1 MARPGGD
8 TAAIVAGAD
17 GCPGGWICVLLDR
30 SSRSVTP
37 LLCRSSE
44 ELLAIHPEPSVLAI
58 DMPIGLPDS
67 GDRDC
72 DRIARTLLGP
82 RRSSVFPAPIRPS
95 LAAVT
100 RRGADAISRAIVG
113 RGVGAQ
119 AWALYRRVLSLDR
132 LIGPEE
138 QALCVEVHP
147 ELSFFAL
154 NGDRPVPDAK
164 RSPGGIATRRALID
178 AAFGPEA
185 FPLVRRAIAPIEAD
199 DDDLLDALAACWT
212 AHRIAEGTAQRI
224 PADPPTD
231 ARGLRMEMWF

>member
-1 MARPGGD
+1 M
-8 TAAIVAGAD
+8 I
-17 GCPGGWICVLLDR
+17 
-30 SSRSVTP
+30 P

-44 ELLAIHPEPSVLAI
+44 ELLTIHPEPFVLAI
-58 DMPIGLPDS
+58 DMPIGLPDA

-100 RRGADAISRAIVG
+100 QQGADAISRAIVG

-119 AWALYRRVLSLDR
+119 AWGLYRRVLSLDR
-132 LIGPEE
+132 LIGPDE
-138 QALCVEVHP
+138 QQRCVEVHP
-147 ELSFFAL
+147 ELSFLAL
-154 NGDRPVPDAK
+154 NGDCPLPDSKHAHE
-164 RSPGGIATRRALID
+164 GIATRRALID

-185 FPLVRRAIAPIEAD
+185 FPSVRQVIAPRDAT
-199 DDDLLDALAACWT
+199 DDDLLDAMAACWT

-224 PADPPTD
+224 PAEPPTD
-231 ARGLRMEMWF
+231 SRGLRMEMWY

>member
-1 MARPGGD
+1 MAAPRQDNAPF
-8 TAAIVAGAD
+8 VAGAD
-17 GCPGGWICVLLDR
+17 GCAGGWICIVLDR
-30 SSRSVTP
+30 KTSAVTP

-44 ELLAIHPEPSVLAI
+44 ELLMIHFEPSVLAI
-58 DMPIGLPDS
+58 DMPIGLPDI

-100 RRGADAISRAIVG
+100 QQGADAISRAIVG

-132 LIGPEE
+132 LIGPDE
-138 QALCVEVHP
+138 QERCVEVHP
-147 ELSFFAL
+147 ELSFLAL
-154 NGDRPVPDAK
+154 NGDRPLPDSK
-164 RSPGGIATRRALID
+164 RAPEGIATRRALID
-178 AAFGPEA
+178 AAFGPKA
-185 FPLVRRAIAPIEAD
+185 FPSIRQAITPRDAT
-199 DDDLLDALAACWT
+199 DDDLLDAMAACWT
-212 AHRIAEGTAQRI
+212 ANRIAEGTARRI
-224 PADPPTD
+224 PDEPPTD

>member
-1 MARPGGD
+1 MAPPRQD
-8 TAAIVAGAD
+8 NAAIVAGAD
-17 GCPGGWICVLLDR
+17 GSPGGWIGILLDR
-30 SSRSVTP
+30 RTRRVTP

-44 ELLAIHPEPSVLAI
+44 ELLTIQPRPVVLAI
-58 DMPIGLPDS
+58 DIPIGLPDA

-100 RRGADAISRAIVG
+100 QQGADAISRSIVG

-132 LIGPEE
+132 LIGPDE
-138 QALCVEVHP
+138 QTRCVEVHP
-147 ELSFFAL
+147 ELSFLAL
-154 NGDRPVPDAK
+154 NGDRPLPDSK
-164 RSPGGIATRRALID
+164 HSPEGIATRRALIS

-185 FPLVRRAIAPIEAD
+185 FPSVRQAITPKDAT
-199 DDDLLDALAACWT
+199 DDDLLDAMAACWT
-212 AHRIAEGTAQRI
+212 ANRIAEGIAHRI
-224 PADPPTD
+224 PDNPPTD
-231 ARGLRMEMWF
+231 SRGLRMEMWF